1 MKNVVVVGSQ
11 WGDEGKGKIVD
22 WLSSEADVVVR
33 FQGGHNAG
41 HTLVI
46 EKKVFKLRLL
56 PSGIV
61 REGKISVLGNGVVI
75 DGVTYKLRLLP
86 SGIVRKGK
94 ISIIGNGVVVDP
106 WALLDEIEEIKSK
119 GVNVNENNF
128 IISESANLILPFHR
142 EMDEIREDSAGK
154 GKIGTTRR
162 GIGPAYEDKV
172 GRRSIRV
179 MDLRSEKN
187 LDQRLESVLVHHNA
201 IRKGLGKKIY
211 EKEQLKY
218 DLLKIAP
225 EILKFSQPVWLKIDQ
240 FKKQKKK
247 ILFEGAQGIL
257 LDVDHGTYPFVTS
270 SNTVASSAATGTGCG
285 PNSINYVL
293 GITKAYTTRVGEGP
307 FPTELIDEIGELLG
321 TRGKEFG
328 TVTSRKRRC
337 GWFDGVL
344 VRQTIKISGIN
355 GIALTKLDVL
365 DELDE
370 IKICIGY
377 DLKGKKIDYLP
388 AAVEDQ
394 LKVKP
399 IYKSFNGWKTS
410 TKGIKS
416 FKDLPNNAQVYIK
429 GLEKFI
435 ETKVA
440 SISTSPERK
449 DTILIE
455 NPFSI

>member
-1 MKNVVVVGSQ
+1 MKNVVIVGSQ

-22 WLSSEADVVVR
+22 WLSSEADVVIR

-41 HTLVI
+41 HTL
-46 EKKVFKLRLL
+46 
-56 PSGIV
+56 
-61 REGKISVLGNGVVI
+61 VI

-86 SGIVRKGK
+86 SGIVRKNK
-94 ISIIGNGVVVDP
+94 ISVIGNGVVVDP

-119 GVNVNENNF
+119 GVDVNENNL
-128 IISESANLILPFHR
+128 ILSESATLIMPYHK
-142 EMDEIREDSAGK
+142 EMDEIREDEAGDS
-154 GKIGTTRR
+154 KIGTTRR

-179 MDLRSEKN
+179 MDLASEEN
-187 LDQRLESVLVHHNA
+187 LDNRLTSALSHHNA
-201 IRKGLGKKIY
+201 IRKGLDKPVC
-211 EKEQLKY
+211 EKNQLKKN
-218 DLLKIAP
+218 LLKIAP
-225 EILKFSQPVWLKIDQ
+225 KILKYSKQVWKKIDE
-240 FKKQKKK
+240 FKSQKKK

-270 SNTVASSAATGTGCG
+270 SNTVASSAATGSGCG

-307 FPTELIDEIGELLG
+307 FPTELTDEIGEHLG
-321 TRGKEFG
+321 TVGKEFG

-344 VRQTIKISGIN
+344 VRQAIKISGID

-365 DELDE
+365 DKLEE
-370 IKICIGY
+370 IKMCIGY
-377 DLKGKKIDYLP
+377 EIDGNKIDYFP
-388 AAVEDQ
+388 AALNKQ

-399 IYKSFNGWKTS
+399 IYKTFKGWKSSTS
-410 TKGIKS
+410 EIKE
-416 FKDLPNNAQVYIK
+416 FENLPDNAKIYIK
-429 GLEKFI
+429 ELEDFI
-435 ETKVA
+435 EAKIS

-449 DTILIE
+449 DTILLID
-455 NPFSI
+455 PFN

>member
-46 EKKVFKLRLL
+46 
-56 PSGIV
+56 
-61 REGKISVLGNGVVI
+61 N
-75 DGVTYKLRLLP
+75 GVTYKLRLLP
-86 SGIVRKGK
+86 SGIVRKNK
-94 ISIIGNGVVVDP
+94 VSIIGNGVVVDP
-106 WALLDEIEEIKSK
+106 WALLDEIKEIKSK
-119 GVNVNENNF
+119 GVNVDENNL
-128 IISESANLILPFHR
+128 ILSESANLILPFHK
-142 EMDEIREDSAGK
+142 EMDEIREDAAGK

-162 GIGPAYEDKV
+162 GIGPAYEDKI

-179 MDLRSEKN
+179 MDLVSESN
-187 LDQRLESVLVHHNA
+187 LDQRLERVLAHHNA
-201 IRKGLGKKIY
+201 IRKGLNRDIFKKD
-211 EKEQLKY
+211 QLKQ

-225 EILKFSQPVWLKIDQ
+225 EILKFSQPVWKKIDEY
-240 FKKQKKK
+240 KSKGKK

-270 SNTVASSAATGTGCG
+270 SNTVAAAAATGTGCG
-285 PNSINYVL
+285 PDTINYVL

-307 FPTELIDEIGELLG
+307 FPTELKDKTGELLG
-321 TRGKEFG
+321 NRGKEFG

-370 IKICIGY
+370 IKICIAY
-377 DLKGKKIDYLP
+377 DLNGKNIDYLP
-388 AAVEDQ
+388 AAVDDQ

-399 IYKSFNGWKTS
+399 IYKSFKGWKSS
-410 TKGIKS
+410 TNGIKD
-416 FKDLPNNAQVYIK
+416 FDKLPENAKIYIRNI
-429 GLEKFI
+429 EKFVEAKI
-435 ETKVA
+435 S

-455 NPFSI
+455 SPF

>member
-1 MKNVVVVGSQ
+1 MSNVIVIGSQ

-22 WLSSEADVVVR
+22 WLSNKADAVVR

-41 HTLVI
+41 HTLVVDG
-46 EKKVFKLRLL
+46 KVYKLSLL
-56 PSGIV
+56 PSGII
-61 REGKISVLGNGVVI
+61 RGKKSF
-75 DGVTYKLRLLP
+75 
-86 SGIVRKGK
+86 
-94 ISIIGNGVVVDP
+94 IGNGVVLDL
-106 WALLDEIEEIKSK
+106 WALAKEIETVSQK
-119 GVNVNENNF
+119 GIN
-128 IISESANLILPFHR
+128 ITADLLSISETTSLILSYHR
-142 EMDEIREDSAGK
+142 ELDTAREHELDGI
-154 GKIGTTRR
+154 KIGTTGR

-187 LDQRLESVLVHHNA
+187 LDQRLESVLLHHNA
-201 IRKGLGKKIY
+201 IRKGLGKKIF
-211 EKEQLKY
+211 KKDRLKK

-225 EILKFSQPVWLKIDQ
+225 EILRYSQPVWKKIDE
-240 FKKQKKK
+240 FKIQEKK

-285 PNSINYVL
+285 MSTINYVL

-307 FPTELIDEIGELLG
+307 FPTELKDKTGELLG
-321 TRGKEFG
+321 LRGKEFG

-370 IKICIGY
+370 IKVCIKY
-377 DLKGKKIDYLP
+377 ELNGKEIDYLP
-388 AAVEDQ
+388 ASVEDQ
-394 LKVKP
+394 MKVQP
-399 IYKSFNGWKTS
+399 IYKSFNGWKS
-410 TKGIKS
+410 ETKGIRNIDK
-416 FKDLPNNAQVYIK
+416 LPKPAKNYIEFI
-429 GLEKFI
+429 EKFVGAKI
-435 ETKVA
+435 S
-440 SISTSPERK
+440 SISTSPERD
-449 DTILIE
+449 DTILLLD
-455 NPFSI
+455 PFKN

>member
-22 WLSSEADVVVR
+22 WLSDQADIVIR

-41 HTLVI
+41 HTL
-46 EKKVFKLRLL
+46 
-56 PSGIV
+56 
-61 REGKISVLGNGVVI
+61 VI

-106 WALLDEIEEIKSK
+106 WALLEEIKEIKSK
-119 GVNVNENNF
+119 GIDVNEDNF

-142 EMDEIREDSAGK
+142 EMDEIREDAAGK

-179 MDLRSEKN
+179 MDLRSESN
-187 LDQRLESVLVHHNA
+187 LDHRLETVLLHHNA

-211 EKEQLKY
+211 EKNQLKK

-225 EILKFSQPVWLKIDQ
+225 EILKFSKPVWLKIDEY
-240 FKKQKKK
+240 KKKKKK

-270 SNTVASSAATGTGCG
+270 SNTVAASAATGSGCG
-285 PNSINYVL
+285 PNSIHYVL

-307 FPTELIDEIGELLG
+307 FPTELIDKTGELLG

-344 VRQTIKISGIN
+344 VRQTIKISGID

-370 IKICIGY
+370 IKMCVQY
-377 DLKGKKIDYLP
+377 ELDGKKIDYLP
-388 AAVEDQ
+388 AAFEDQ
-394 LKVKP
+394 LKIKP
-399 IYKSFNGWKTS
+399 IYKIFPGWKSSTS
-410 TKGIKS
+410 GTKNIDS
-416 FKDLPNNAQVYIK
+416 LPENAKKYI
-429 GLEKFI
+429 FAI
-435 ETKVA
+435 EDFVGAKIST
-440 SISTSPERK
+440 ISTSPERE

-455 NPFSI
+455 NPFDL

>member
-22 WLSSEADVVVR
+22 WLSSHADVVIR

-41 HTLVI
+41 HTL
-46 EKKVFKLRLL
+46 
-56 PSGIV
+56 
-61 REGKISVLGNGVVI
+61 VI

-86 SGIVRKGK
+86 SGIVRKNK
-94 ISIIGNGVVVDP
+94 ISIIGNGVVIDP
-106 WALLDEIEEIKSK
+106 WALLDEIKEINSK
-119 GVNVNENNF
+119 GVNVDEKNL
-128 IISESANLILPFHR
+128 IISEAANLILPFHR
-142 EMDEIREDSAGK
+142 EMDEIREDAAGNS
-154 GKIGTTRR
+154 KIGTTRR

-179 MDLRSEKN
+179 MDLASKEN
-187 LDQRLESVLVHHNA
+187 LNKRLDNVLAHHNA
-201 IRKGLGKKIY
+201 IRKGLKKKIY
-211 EKEQLKY
+211 EKGVLIEE
-218 DLLKIAP
+218 LLKIAP
-225 EILKFSQPVWLKIDQ
+225 KILKFSQPVWKKIDE
-240 FKKQKKK
+240 FKQTNKK

-307 FPTELIDEIGELLG
+307 FPTELKDKVGEELG

-344 VRQTIKISGIN
+344 VRQTIKISGID

-370 IKICIGY
+370 IKICVAYEIN
-377 DLKGKKIDYLP
+377 GKKIDYLP
-388 AAVEDQ
+388 AAVDDQ

-399 IYKSFNGWKTS
+399 IYKTYDGWRSS
-410 TKGIKS
+410 TVGIKN
-416 FKDLPNNAQVYIK
+416 FDDLPKNAKIYIQD
-429 GLEKFI
+429 LEKFI
-435 ETKVA
+435 ETKIS
-440 SISTSPERK
+440 SISTSPERE
-449 DTILIE
+449 DTILIQD
-455 NPFSI
+455 PFKN

>member
-1 MKNVVVVGSQ
+1 M
-11 WGDEGKGKIVD
+11 IVD
-22 WLSSEADVVVR
+22 
-33 FQGGHNAG
+33 
-41 HTLVI
+41 
-46 EKKVFKLRLL
+46 EK
-56 PSGIV
+56 
-61 REGKISVLGNGVVI
+61 
-75 DGVTYKLRLLP
+75 
-86 SGIVRKGK
+86 
-94 ISIIGNGVVVDP
+94 
-106 WALLDEIEEIKSK
+106 
-119 GVNVNENNF
+119 NF
-128 IISESANLILPFHR
+128 ILSESANLILPFHR
-142 EMDEIREDSAGK
+142 EMDEIREDTAGK

-187 LDQRLESVLVHHNA
+187 LDQRLEVVLAHHNA
-201 IRKGLGKKIY
+201 VRKGLGKKIY
-211 EKEQLKY
+211 VKEQLKK

-225 EILKFSQPVWLKIDQ
+225 EILKFSQPVWLRIDQ
-240 FKKQKKK
+240 FKKQKKR

-285 PNSINYVL
+285 INSINYVL

-307 FPTELIDEIGELLG
+307 FPTELKDSIGELLG

-344 VRQTIKISGIN
+344 VRQTIKISGID

-370 IKICIGY
+370 IKMCVQY
-377 DLKGKKIDYLP
+377 DLDGKKIDYLP

-394 LKVKP
+394 LKIKP
-399 IYKSFNGWKTS
+399 IYKIFAGWKSS
-410 TKGIKS
+410 TNGIKNIE
-416 FKDLPNNAQVYIK
+416 KLPENAKKYIYAVQD
-429 GLEKFI
+429 FI
-435 ETKVA
+435 GTKIS
-440 SISTSPERK
+440 SISTSPERE

-455 NPFSI
+455 NPFEI